1 MAKETFN
8 RNKPH
13 LNIGTIGHVDHGKTT
28 LTAAIQKVLENP
40 TKTINEI
47 IEKEKSIKIDIPYLE
62 LPKETRKE
70 RRVRERKNNKQ

>member
-1 MAKETFN
+1 MK
-8 RNKPH
+8 NKPH
-13 LNIGTIGHVDHGKTT
+13 INIGIIGNVEPVTTT

-70 RRVRERKNNKQ
+70 RRARERKNKKQ

>member
-1 MAKETFN
+1 MK
-8 RNKPH
+8 NKPH
-13 LNIGTIGHVDHGKTT
+13 INIGIIGHVDHGKTT

-47 IEKEKSIKIDIPYLE
+47 IKKEKSIKIDIPYLE

>member
-1 MAKETFN
+1 MK
-8 RNKPH
+8 NKPH
-13 LNIGTIGHVDHGKTT
+13 INIGIIGHVDHGKTT